1 MLEINSA
8 EHYIEINVLGFNL
21 LEFDSISLII
31 WYSKMKLNQEPVQN
45 DLGLGVRQKENSM

>member
-1 MLEINSA
+1 MLEINPA

-45 DLGLGVRQKENSM
+45 DLGLGVRQKENLM